1 MSTIGLNKNLV
12 DTKNSGIAD
21 VINKANQLGK
31 DVIRLEVGD
40 VDLEPSHIVLDG
52 LMQAVLEKKTH
63 YPSLRGDP
71 ELIEEI
77 VASLKNEEIY
87 ITPDQILIT
96 SGGSMGM
103 YLALHSVINIGEEVL
118 VFEPVWPH
126 LTEMIKLSGGIP
138 ISLPLT
144 STNQF
149 HVDINDVRKFITPKT
164 KAILINTPNN
174 PTGVVYSEAE
184 IYQLCRLAKE
194 YNLVII
200 SDEEYSNYIYG
211 KNKLVSPISIYD
223 KAIVSRSFS
232 KTYSISGLRLG
243 YIIAPAQWV
252 NEITKWSL
260 FSTMYSSSITQRA
273 VLKALQLGDEFPFKS
288 REIFEKR
295 MNYVVDRIRTIKGIS
310 CFVPE
315 GAVYI
320 WIKFDNNMLD
330 DYALCDKL
338 LYEAKVAIVPGSCFG
353 LAGAGYARLSLGQDI
368 SLLDE
373 AITRIEKYCAGGAL
387 G

>member
-103 YLALHSVINIGEEVL
+103 YLALQSVINIGEEVL

>member
-21 VINKANQLGK
+21 VINKANQFGK

-77 VASLKNEEIY
+77 VASLKDEEIY
-87 ITPDQILIT
+87 VTPDQILIT

-103 YLALHSVINIGEEVL
+103 YLALQSVINIGEEVL
-118 VFEPVWPH
+118 VFEPIWPH

-138 ISLPLT
+138 ISIPLT

-211 KNKLVSPISIYD
+211 KNKLVSPISIHD
-223 KAIVSRSFS
+223 KTIVSRSFS

-295 MNYVVDRIRTIKGIS
+295 MNYVVDRIKTIKGIS

-320 WIKFDNNMLD
+320 WIKFDNNLLD

-373 AITRIEKYCAGGAL
+373 AITRIEKYCDGGAL
-387 G
+387 V